1 MKYYAK
7 IENGKVSNLVNS
19 EDSGLPEGIDGVYV
33 EYTLDKNV
41 SIGIDY
47 NASEG
52 FADIV
57 QIPAKPQDGKVY
69 FLENNVWVEI
79 TV

>member
-69 FLENNVWVEI
+69 LLENNVWVEI

>member
-7 IENGKVSNLVNS
+7 IENGKVSNLVNA
-19 EDSGLPEGIDGVYV
+19 EDSGLPAGVDGVYV

-47 NASEG
+47 IESEG

-57 QIPAKPQDGKVY
+57 QIPAKPQDGKTY
-69 FLENNVWVEI
+69 LLENNVWVEV
-79 TV
+79 TA